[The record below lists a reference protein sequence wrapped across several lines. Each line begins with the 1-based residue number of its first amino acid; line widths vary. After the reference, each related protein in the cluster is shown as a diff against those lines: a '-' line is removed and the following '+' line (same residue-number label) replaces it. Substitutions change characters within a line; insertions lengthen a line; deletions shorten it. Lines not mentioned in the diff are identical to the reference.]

1 MDDSSQFIE
10 NLELCSISYYFFYS
24 LNPQYYAKKSSKDF
38 KGTDT
43 TKAAIES
50 SKKSKGGKKRY
61 LVLSEKDVRILKR
74 DAKVLKFK
82 FFALVY

>member
-1 MDDSSQFIE
+1 MFNYI
-10 NLELCSISYYFFYS
+10 FFVF
-24 LNPQYYAKKSSKDF
+24 QKYYAKKSSKDF

-61 LVLSEKDVRILKR
+61 LVLSEKDVKILKR
-74 DAKVLKFK
+74 DAKVFEIEL
-82 FFALVY
+82 

>member
-1 MDDSSQFIE
+1 MKFV
-10 NLELCSISYYFFYS
+10 FY
-24 LNPQYYAKKSSKDF
+24 QYYAKKSSKDF

-61 LVLSEKDVRILKR
+61 LVLSEKDVKILKR
-74 DAKVLKFK
+74 DAKVHIQSNDFQLKR
-82 FFALVY
+82 